1 MTNEELEK
9 ELERTQKA
17 LGNTQQAL
25 MTLGDMVN
33 KTRALL
39 KAKGVIDDLDI
50 SYIKGELSAEEYK
63 EKYREQNS
71 LNNLFNQMF
80 MSVYPTNDKEK
91 NNEET

>member
-9 ELERTQKA
+9 ELEITQKA

-25 MTLGDMVN
+25 ITLGDMVN
-33 KTRALL
+33 RTRALL

-50 SYIKGELSAEEYK
+50 SYIKGELSADEYK
-63 EKYREQNS
+63 KKYKEQNS

-80 MSVYPTNDKEK
+80 MSTLPTNDKEN
-91 NNEET
+91 NNEN

>member
-9 ELERTQKA
+9 ELEITQKA

-25 MTLGDMVN
+25 ITLGDMVN
-33 KTRALL
+33 RTRALL

-50 SYIKGELSAEEYK
+50 SYIKGELSADEYK
-63 EKYREQNS
+63 KKYKEQNS

-80 MSVYPTNDKEK
+80 MSSYPTNDKE
-91 NNEET
+91 NHNED

>member
-9 ELERTQKA
+9 ELEITQKA

-25 MTLGDMVN
+25 ITLGDMVN

-50 SYIKGELSAEEYK
+50 SYIKGELSVEEYK
-63 EKYREQNS
+63 EKYKEQNN
-71 LNNLFNQMF
+71 LNNLLNQMF
-80 MSVYPTNDKEK
+80 MFPTN
-91 NNEET
+91 EEQ